1 MKVLIIDDESKAR
14 SLLEI
19 IISDKC
25 DEITEIYKAEDL
37 ESGVEMIKKMS
48 PEIVFLDIEMPKY
61 SGLQI
66 LEFFETKEVNFQIIF
81 TTAYHQY
88 AINAFKLAAIDYLLK
103 PINVLELQEA
113 VSKAVALIKKQKFSN
128 KLDDLKSTFQKLS
141 LNKIALEIPKGILFA
156 SYDDIKF
163 FEADG
168 MYTNVYLKDNKVE
181 LICKPI
187 KFFADQLEKN
197 TLFYKPHRSYLI
209 NLKHVKQLIKQ
220 DGTYLLMNN
229 NKTIPVSKD
238 KKEEFI
244 TLVNEVFNL

>member
-1 MKVLIIDDESKAR
+1 MKVLIIDDEAKAR
-14 SLLEI
+14 RLLEI
-19 IISDKC
+19 IITDKC
-25 DEITEIYKAEDL
+25 DAITKIYKAEDL
-37 ESGVEMIKKMS
+37 ESGIEIINNVA

-66 LEFFETKEVNFQIIF
+66 LDFFEDKDVNFQIIF

-88 AINAFKLAAIDYLLK
+88 AINAFKLAAVDYLLK
-103 PINVLELQEA
+103 PINVLELQAA
-113 VSKAVALIKKQKFSN
+113 VNKAVLLIKKQKVSN

-141 LNKIALEIPKGILFA
+141 LNTIALEIPKGILFA

-168 MYTNVYLKDNKVE
+168 MYTNVYMKDDKVE

-187 KFFADQLEKN
+187 KFFVDQLEKN

-209 NLKHVKQLIKQ
+209 NIKHISQLIKQ

-244 TLVNEVFNL
+244 SLVNEMFNI